1 MPSFASNV
9 WQLLSS
15 HGVELRGAEPV
26 PVEER
31 IDTRY
36 LNIATLFSTASL
48 SLLTISIGFAYPLVF
63 GLSLAQAA
71 PMIICLNLLFCAPSA
86 YILTIAP
93 RVGMRQLIQF
103 RYVYGKYCNMIISGV
118 SMIALAGFGVLGS
131 VSGGQALA
139 SVNPG
144 DISVTGGICIV
155 LVSAS
160 VMGLMGYKVLHLYA
174 RYAWIPALIGFVIL
188 IGCAGDK
195 LSQQMPSSA
204 VGSKPYLAA
213 VSNSAGIMFSVGG
226 IIGDF
231 ACYMPPEAPKTRL
244 FLYCIGGLAIPFSL
258 VMVAGA
264 AIGGATLAIPAW
276 TAAFTTGGVG
286 GILAE
291 ILVGRLGGFGK
302 FILVVIA
309 WSVVPA
315 CVRDLYSVTVAIPA
329 MAPIL
334 RRVPRV
340 IITVI
345 VTAAMIGVAISASN
359 SFIVSLSSLLSIISY
374 QSGSTT
380 TIFLLEWLII
390 RKANPASFD
399 PEVWNDGKALPSGIP
414 ALLTTAISWGPIV
427 CGMSTGW
434 YVGPIGRK
442 VGDLGFEFAVIV
454 SLLVYIP
461 LRTMEI
467 KYRGRL

>member
-1 MPSFASNV
+1 MPKSAVLRPFGLYPHHRSARRHETIDPIPLCLWVSKFQPDDPGEQGPDEEQEILQYDYLGRFHDCSRRLWRAWIRQWWASSGERQS
-9 WQLLSS
+9 WRYICYRRHLHCPRLCLS
-15 HGVELRGAEPV
+15 HGADGLQGPAFIFTLRLDRCTHRLRHLDRMCGRP
-26 PVEER
+26 
-31 IDTRY
+31 
-36 LNIATLFSTASL
+36 
-48 SLLTISIGFAYPLVF
+48 
-63 GLSLAQAA
+63 GL
-71 PMIICLNLLFCAPSA
+71 
-86 YILTIAP
+86 
-93 RVGMRQLIQF
+93 
-103 RYVYGKYCNMIISGV
+103 
-118 SMIALAGFGVLGS
+118 
-131 VSGGQALA
+131 
-139 SVNPG
+139 
-144 DISVTGGICIV
+144 
-155 LVSAS
+155 
-160 VMGLMGYKVLHLYA
+160 
-174 RYAWIPALIGFVIL
+174 
-188 IGCAGDK
+188 
-195 LSQQMPSSA
+195 
-204 VGSKPYLAA
+204 
-213 VSNSAGIMFSVGG
+213 
-226 IIGDF
+226 
-231 ACYMPPEAPKTRL
+231 
-244 FLYCIGGLAIPFSL
+244 PFSL

-276 TAAFTTGGVG
+276 TAAFTTGGIG
-286 GILAE
+286 GVLAE
-291 ILVGRLGGFGK
+291 ILVGRLGGFSK

-315 CVRDLYSVTVAIPA
+315 CVRDICSVTVAIPA

-334 RRVPRV
+334 RRVPRI

-414 ALLTTAISWGPIV
+414 ALLTTAISWGPVV

-461 LRTMEI
+461 LRTIEI